1 MQIAVIG
8 SGYVGLVTAT
18 CLADSGNHVVAVDTD
33 AAKIEALRAGHC
45 PFFEPGLEE
54 LVRKNVNAGR
64 LRFATDVASSVA
76 GVRMVFLAVG
86 TPPRPDGSADLS
98 AIESAAIAVA
108 RGLTGPTIV
117 VTKST
122 VPVGTGAR
130 LEAVLAGHTA
140 YRCPVVSNPE
150 FLKEGS
156 ALADFLRPDRVVI
169 GAEDSAAG
177 DEVAEL
183 HEPFVRN
190 NKPILRMSR
199 AAAELTKYAANA
211 YLAARISFINEIA
224 EICECLHVD
233 INEVRR
239 GVGADQRIGQHFLYP
254 GLGYGGSCFPKDV
267 QALASFGRA
276 AGADCQ
282 LLESVHRR
290 NLAQRTN
297 LVRHV
302 LQRLGPELTGKR
314 LAVWG
319 IAFKPETDDVREA
332 PALAVIA
339 ALLDAGA
346 TVAAHDPRALE
357 SAQRVFG
364 ERVSYHADPYE
375 ALPGADAL
383 LILTEWMEFRSPDF
397 PRIRSLLKQPL
408 IFDGRN
414 LYAPATVQRYN
425 FEYYSVGRPPV
436 IPDNSGGT
444 GVSPVPM

>member
-1 MQIAVIG
+1 VQIAVIG
-8 SGYVGLVTAT
+8 SGYVGLVTAA

-33 AAKIEALRAGHC
+33 AGKIEALQAGHC
-45 PFFEPGLEE
+45 PFFESGLEE
-54 LVRKNVNAGR
+54 LVRENMRSGR
-64 LRFATDVASSVA
+64 LRFATDVAASVA
-76 GVRMVFLAVG
+76 GVRVVFLAVG
-86 TPPRPDGSADLS
+86 TPPQPDGSADLS
-98 AIESAAIAVA
+98 AIESAVREVA
-108 RGLTGPTIV
+108 RGLTGPAIL

-130 LEAVLAGHTA
+130 LEALIAANTRQ
-140 YRCPVVSNPE
+140 RCPVVSNPE

-156 ALADFLRPDRVVI
+156 ALNDFLRPDRVVI
-169 GAEDSAAG
+169 GADDPAAG

-224 EICECLHVD
+224 EICERLHVD
-233 INEVRR
+233 VNEVRR
-239 GVGADQRIGQHFLYP
+239 GMGSDQRIGHHFLYP

-282 LLESVHRR
+282 LLEAVHRR

-297 LVRHV
+297 MVRRV
-302 LQRLGPELTGKR
+302 LERLGENLSGKR

-319 IAFKPETDDVREA
+319 LAFKPETDDVREA
-332 PALAVIA
+332 PALTIIA
-339 ALLDAGA
+339 DLLDAGA
-346 TVAAHDPRALE
+346 QVAAYDPRALE
-357 SAQRVFG
+357 SARRVFDQRVT
-364 ERVSYHADPYE
+364 YYTDPYA
-375 ALPGADAL
+375 ALAGADAL

-397 PRIRSLLKQPL
+397 PRICTLLKQPL

-414 LYAPATVQRYN
+414 LYAPATAKRYN
-425 FEYYSVGRPPV
+425 VEYYSVGRPPV
-436 IPDNSGGT
+436 Q
-444 GVSPVPM
+444 V

>member
-1 MQIAVIG
+1 VQIAVIG
-8 SGYVGLVTAT
+8 SGYVGLVTAA

-33 AAKIEALRAGHC
+33 APKVEALRAGHC
-45 PFFEPGLEE
+45 PFFETGLEE
-54 LVRKNVNAGR
+54 LVRENLRAGR
-64 LRFATDVASSVA
+64 LRFSTDVTGSVA

-86 TPPRPDGSADLS
+86 TPPRPDGSADLT
-98 AIESAAIAVA
+98 AIESAAVAVA
-108 RGLTGPTIV
+108 AGLTGPAIL

-130 LEAVLAGHTA
+130 LEALIGAQTPH
-140 YRCPVVSNPE
+140 RCPTVSNPE

-156 ALADFLRPDRVVI
+156 ALNDFLRPDRVII
-169 GAEDSAAG
+169 GADDAAAG

-224 EICECLHVD
+224 EVCERLSVD

-239 GVGADQRIGQHFLYP
+239 GIGSDQRIGHHFLYP

-267 QALASFGRA
+267 QALAAFGRA
-276 AGADCQ
+276 AGASCQ
-282 LLESVHRR
+282 LLEAVHQR
-290 NLAQRTN
+290 NLAQRAN
-297 LVRHV
+297 MVRRV
-302 LQRLGPELTGKR
+302 LERLGGNLRGRR

-319 IAFKPETDDVREA
+319 LAFKPETDDVREA
-332 PALAVIA
+332 PALTIIES
-339 ALLDAGA
+339 LLDAGA
-346 TVAAHDPRALE
+346 QFAVYDPRATD
-357 SAQRVFG
+357 SARRVFG
-364 ERVSYHADPYE
+364 DRITYHTDPYA
-375 ALPGADAL
+375 ALEGADAL

-397 PRIRSLLKQPL
+397 PRIRTLLKQPL

-414 LYAPATVQRYN
+414 LYAPATAKRYN

-436 IPDNSGGT
+436 
-444 GVSPVPM
+444 PV